1 MLFKPLIALNALA
14 GAVAASPASQLHKGQ
29 ADLEMFI
36 QNEKPIAHQ
45 VSNTSSSADHFHAAT
60 TTAIAPYGGRRV
72 IQSTFPPDYPT
83 DITLTFEESDVEV
96 YDNNVKMGAESAE
109 VYDGTA

>member
-1 MLFKPLIALNALA
+1 MLFKTLIALNALA

-45 VSNTSSSADHFHAAT
+45 GILNNIGANGKLVQGASPGIVVASPSKDPNCMK
-60 TTAIAPYGGRRV
+60 
-72 IQSTFPPDYPT
+72 TF
-83 DITLTFEESDVEV
+83 
-96 YDNNVKMGAESAE
+96 G
-109 VYDGTA
+109 